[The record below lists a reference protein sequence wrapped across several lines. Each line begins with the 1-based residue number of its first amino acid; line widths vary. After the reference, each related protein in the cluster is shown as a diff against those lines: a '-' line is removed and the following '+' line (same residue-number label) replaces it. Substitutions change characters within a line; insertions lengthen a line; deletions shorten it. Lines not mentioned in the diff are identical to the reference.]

1 MGNHPVLKKFNQL
14 TLLLFISQFQTHLLY
29 KMPADEVQNVASE
42 NVEAQ
47 VKKPTVAKAKKSTG
61 AKKGTKAEA
70 KKMSYLEMV
79 TDAITTMKDRSGS
92 SRKAITRHILE
103 THKID
108 DAKVIHIRKA
118 IAHGM
123 EKGILKQARTSGKG
137 AGSFRVAKEEKPKK
151 VTKPKKPVA
160 KKVVKAS
167 SAGAST
173 VKKNLQKRIVKKVAP
188 KKVVKK
194 AGAKTQEKSTKPTK
208 EPSAAKKD
216 EKPSKKQAGAAKKT
230 KTK

>member
-1 MGNHPVLKKFNQL
+1 MG
-14 TLLLFISQFQTHLLY
+14 ISQIQTNLLY
-29 KMPADEVQNVASE
+29 KMPADEFQNVSSE
-42 NVEAQ
+42 KVEAP
-47 VKKPTVAKAKKSTG
+47 VKQTTVAKARKSTG

-167 SAGAST
+167 SAGASS
-173 VKKNLQKRIVKKVAP
+173 VKKNLQKRTVKKVAP
-188 KKVVKK
+188 KKVAKK
-194 AGAKTQEKSTKPTK
+194 AGAKTQEKKTTKPVK
-208 EPSAAKKD
+208 KPSAAKKV
-216 EKPSKKQAGAAKKT
+216 EKPSSKPAGASKKT
-230 KTK
+230 KTKYL

>member
-1 MGNHPVLKKFNQL
+1 MGSTEKLQSVDL
-14 TLLLFISQFQTHLLY
+14 TWGISQIQTHLLY
-29 KMPADEVQNVASE
+29 KMPADEVHNVASE
-42 NVEAQ
+42 KVEAQ

-61 AKKGTKAEA
+61 AEKGTKAEA

-108 DAKVIHIRKA
+108 AAKVIHIRKA

-137 AGSFRVAKEEKPKK
+137 AGSFRV
-151 VTKPKKPVA
+151 
-160 KKVVKAS
+160 
-167 SAGAST
+167 
-173 VKKNLQKRIVKKVAP
+173 
-188 KKVVKK
+188 
-194 AGAKTQEKSTKPTK
+194 
-208 EPSAAKKD
+208 
-216 EKPSKKQAGAAKKT
+216 
-230 KTK
+230 

>member
-1 MGNHPVLKKFNQL
+1 MGSNQKFFQL
-14 TLLLFISQFQTHLLY
+14 TCLLLISQIQAHLLY
-29 KMPADEVQNVASE
+29 KMSVDEVQNVASE
-42 NVEAQ
+42 KVEAP
-47 VKKPTVAKAKKSTG
+47 VKKTTVAKAKKSTG
-61 AKKGTKAEA
+61 AKKGTKTEA

-108 DAKVIHIRKA
+108 AAKVIHIRKA

-151 VTKPKKPVA
+151 ATKPKKPVA

-173 VKKNLQKRIVKKVAP
+173 VKKNLQKKTVKKVAP

-194 AGAKTQEKSTKPTK
+194 AGAKTQEKKTTKPTK
-208 EPSAAKKD
+208 KPSVAKKD
-216 EKPSKKQAGAAKKT
+216 EKPFKKQTGAAKKT

>member
-1 MGNHPVLKKFNQL
+1 MGSEKRHLTNSDCQFLSQNQYILKM
-14 TLLLFISQFQTHLLY
+14 S
-29 KMPADEVQNVASE
+29 AVEVKKVSTKT
-42 NVEAQ
+42 VEAQ
-47 VKKPTVAKAKKSTG
+47 AKKKTTVAKAKKSAGT
-61 AKKGTKAEA
+61 KKGPKVEA
-70 KKMSYLEMV
+70 KKLTYLEMV
-79 TDAITTMKDRSGS
+79 TGAIKALKDRSGS
-92 SRKAITRHILE
+92 SRQVITRYILE

-108 DAKVIHIRKA
+108 AAKVIHIRKA

-151 VTKPKKPVA
+151 ATKPKKPVA

-167 SAGAST
+167 SAGALT
-173 VKKNLQKRIVKKVAP
+173 VKKNLQKKTV

-194 AGAKTQEKSTKPTK
+194 TGAKTQENKPTKPTK
-208 EPSAAKKD
+208 KPSAAKKD
-216 EKPSKKQAGAAKKT
+216 EKSSKKVAGASKKT

>member
-1 MGNHPVLKKFNQL
+1 MGSNQKFNQL
-14 TLLLFISQFQTHLLY
+14 ICLLFISQIQTHLLY

-42 NVEAQ
+42 KVEAP
-47 VKKPTVAKAKKSTG
+47 VKKCTVVKAKKTTG
-61 AKKGTKAEA
+61 AKKGTKTEA

-79 TDAITTMKDRSGS
+79 TVAITTMKDRSGS

-103 THKID
+103 TQKID
-108 DAKVIHIRKA
+108 AAKVIHIRKA

-123 EKGILKQARTSGKG
+123 EKGILKQARASGKG

-151 VTKPKKPVA
+151 ATKPKRPVA

-173 VKKNLQKRIVKKVAP
+173 VKKNLQKKTVKSGP
-188 KKVVKK
+188 
-194 AGAKTQEKSTKPTK
+194 QES
-208 EPSAAKKD
+208 S
-216 EKPSKKQAGAAKKT
+216 
-230 KTK
+230 

>member
-1 MGNHPVLKKFNQL
+1 MGSNQKFNQL
-14 TLLLFISQFQTHLLY
+14 ICILSISQIQTHLVF
-29 KMPADEVQNVASE
+29 KMSADEVQNVASGK
-42 NVEAQ
+42 VEAP
-47 VKKPTVAKAKKSTG
+47 VKKTTVAKAKKSTG

-108 DAKVIHIRKA
+108 AAKVIHIRKA

-123 EKGILKQARTSGKG
+123 EKGILKQARTSVKG

-151 VTKPKKPVA
+151 ATKPKKPVA
-160 KKVVKAS
+160 KKVVAS

-173 VKKNLQKRIVKKVAP
+173 VKKNLQKKTVKKVAP

-194 AGAKTQEKSTKPTK
+194 AVAKTQEKTTKPTK
-208 EPSAAKKD
+208 KPSAAKKD
-216 EKPSKKQAGAAKKT
+216 EKPSKKQAGAAKT

>member
-1 MGNHPVLKKFNQL
+1 MG
-14 TLLLFISQFQTHLLY
+14 
-29 KMPADEVQNVASE
+29 
-42 NVEAQ
+42 
-47 VKKPTVAKAKKSTG
+47 STG
-61 AKKGTKAEA
+61 VKKGTKTEA

-108 DAKVIHIRKA
+108 AAKVVHIRKA

-151 VTKPKKPVA
+151 LTKPKKPVA
-160 KKVVKAS
+160 KKVKAS
-167 SAGAST
+167 SAGASS
-173 VKKNLQKRIVKKVAP
+173 VKKNLQKKTVKKVAP
-188 KKVVKK
+188 EKVVKK
-194 AGAKTQEKSTKPTK
+194 TGAKTQEKKTTKPTK
-208 EPSAAKKD
+208 KPSAAKKD
-216 EKPSKKQAGAAKKT
+216 EKPSKKQVGASKKSKT
-230 KTK
+230 K

>member
-1 MGNHPVLKKFNQL
+1 MGSNQKFFQL
-14 TLLLFISQFQTHLLY
+14 TLLLLISQIQTHLLY
-29 KMPADEVQNVASE
+29 KMSVDEVQNVASE
-42 NVEAQ
+42 KVEAP
-47 VKKPTVAKAKKSTG
+47 VKKTTVAKAKKSTG
-61 AKKGTKAEA
+61 AKKGTKTEA
-70 KKMSYLEMV
+70 KKMSYLERV
-79 TDAITTMKDRSGS
+79 TDAITTMNDRSGS

-103 THKID
+103 THKIEA
-108 DAKVIHIRKA
+108 AKVIHIRKA

-151 VTKPKKPVA
+151 ATKPKKPVA

-173 VKKNLQKRIVKKVAP
+173 VKKNLQKKTVKKVAP

-194 AGAKTQEKSTKPTK
+194 TGAKTQEKKTTKPK
-208 EPSAAKKD
+208 NKPSAAKKD
-216 EKPSKKQAGAAKKT
+216 EKPSKKQAGASKKT
-230 KTK
+230 KTT

>member
-1 MGNHPVLKKFNQL
+1 MGYLVF
-14 TLLLFISQFQTHLLY
+14 
-29 KMPADEVQNVASE
+29 KMSADEVQNVVSE
-42 NVEAQ
+42 KVEAP
-47 VKKPTVAKAKKSTG
+47 VKKAPVSKAKKSTG
-61 AKKGTKAEA
+61 AKKGTKTEA

-92 SRKAITRHILE
+92 SRKAITCHILE

-108 DAKVIHIRKA
+108 AAKVIHIRKA

-137 AGSFRVAKEEKPKK
+137 AGSFRVAKEEKLKK
-151 VTKPKKPVA
+151 ATKPKKKPV
-160 KKVVKAS
+160 KKVVAS

-173 VKKNLQKRIVKKVAP
+173 VKKNLQKKTVKKVAP

-194 AGAKTQEKSTKPTK
+194 AVAKTQEKTTKPTK
-208 EPSAAKKD
+208 KPSAAKKD
-216 EKPSKKQAGAAKKT
+216 EKPSKKQA
-230 KTK
+230 

>member
-1 MGNHPVLKKFNQL
+1 MGL
-14 TLLLFISQFQTHLLY
+14 ISQFQSYLLY

-42 NVEAQ
+42 KVEAP
-47 VKKPTVAKAKKSTG
+47 VKKTTVAKAKKSTG

-108 DAKVIHIRKA
+108 AAKVIHIRKA
-118 IAHGM
+118 IAQGM

-151 VTKPKKPVA
+151 ATKPKKPVA
-160 KKVVKAS
+160 KKVVKAP

-173 VKKNLQKRIVKKVAP
+173 VKKNLQKKTVKKVAP

-194 AGAKTQEKSTKPTK
+194 AGAKTQEKKTTKPTK
-208 EPSAAKKD
+208 KPNAAKKD
-216 EKPSKKQAGAAKKT
+216 EKPSKKQTGAAKKT

>member
-1 MGNHPVLKKFNQL
+1 MG
-14 TLLLFISQFQTHLLY
+14 
-29 KMPADEVQNVASE
+29 
-42 NVEAQ
+42 EAP
-47 VKKPTVAKAKKSTG
+47 VKKATVAKTKKSAG

-70 KKMSYLEMV
+70 KKMSYLDMV

-92 SRKAITRHILE
+92 ARKAITRHLLE

-173 VKKNLQKRIVKKVAP
+173 VKKNLQKKTVKVAP
-188 KKVVKK
+188 MKVAKK
-194 AGAKTQEKSTKPTK
+194 AG
-208 EPSAAKKD
+208 
-216 EKPSKKQAGAAKKT
+216 
-230 KTK
+230 

>member
-1 MGNHPVLKKFNQL
+1 MG
-14 TLLLFISQFQTHLLY
+14 THLFN
-29 KMPADEVQNVASE
+29 KMSADEVQNVASE
-42 NVEAQ
+42 KVEAP
-47 VKKPTVAKAKKSTG
+47 VKKATVAKTKKSSG

-79 TDAITTMKDRSGS
+79 TEAIKVLKDRSGS

-118 IAHGM
+118 IAHGI

-151 VTKPKKPVA
+151 VTKPKKPVV

-167 SAGAST
+167 SAGALT
-173 VKKNLQKRIVKKVAP
+173 VKKNLQKKTVKKVAP
-188 KKVVKK
+188 KKVAKK
-194 AGAKTQEKSTKPTK
+194 AGAKTQEKKTNKPAK
-208 EPSAAKKD
+208 KPSAAKKV
-216 EKPSKKQAGAAKKT
+216 EKSSSKPAGASKKT

>member
-1 MGNHPVLKKFNQL
+1 MG
-14 TLLLFISQFQTHLLY
+14 THLFN
-29 KMPADEVQNVASE
+29 KMSADEVQNVASE
-42 NVEAQ
+42 KVEAP
-47 VKKPTVAKAKKSTG
+47 VKKATVAKTKKSAG

-151 VTKPKKPVA
+151 VTKPKRPVA

-173 VKKNLQKRIVKKVAP
+173 VKKNLQKKTVKKVAP
-188 KKVVKK
+188 KKVAKK
-194 AGAKTQEKSTKPTK
+194 AGAKTQEKKTTKPAK
-208 EPSAAKKD
+208 KPSAAKV
-216 EKPSKKQAGAAKKT
+216 EKSSSKPAGASKKT

>member
-1 MGNHPVLKKFNQL
+1 MGSNQKFNQL
-14 TLLLFISQFQTHLLY
+14 ICILSISQIQTYLVF

-42 NVEAQ
+42 KVEAP
-47 VKKPTVAKAKKSTG
+47 VKKTTVVKAKKTTG
-61 AKKGTKAEA
+61 AKKGTKTEA

-79 TDAITTMKDRSGS
+79 TVAITTMKDCSGS

-103 THKID
+103 TQKID
-108 DAKVIHIRKA
+108 AAKVIHIRKA

-123 EKGILKQARTSGKG
+123 EKGILKQARASDKG

-151 VTKPKKPVA
+151 ATKPKRPVA

-167 SAGAST
+167 SAGALT
-173 VKKNLQKRIVKKVAP
+173 VKKNLQKKTVKKVAP

-194 AGAKTQEKSTKPTK
+194 AVAKTQEKTTKPTK
-208 EPSAAKKD
+208 KPSAAKKD
-216 EKPSKKQAGAAKKT
+216 EKPSKKQAGAAKIKT
-230 KTK
+230 K

>member
-1 MGNHPVLKKFNQL
+1 MGSNQKFYQFIG
-14 TLLLFISQFQTHLLY
+14 LLLISQIQTHLVF
-29 KMPADEVQNVASE
+29 KMSADEVQNVASE
-42 NVEAQ
+42 KVEAP
-47 VKKPTVAKAKKSTG
+47 VKKTTVAKAKKSTG
-61 AKKGTKAEA
+61 AKKGTKGEA

-79 TDAITTMKDRSGS
+79 TDAITAMKDRSES

-108 DAKVIHIRKA
+108 AAKVIHIRKA

-137 AGSFRVAKEEKPKK
+137 VGSFRVAKEEKPKK
-151 VTKPKKPVA
+151 TTKPKKSVA
-160 KKVVKAS
+160 KKVDKAS
-167 SAGAST
+167 SAGALT
-173 VKKNLQKRIVKKVAP
+173 VKKNLQKKTVKKVAP

-194 AGAKTQEKSTKPTK
+194 TGAKTQEKKTTEPTK
-208 EPSAAKKD
+208 KPSAAKD
-216 EKPSKKQAGAAKKT
+216 EKPTKKQAGAAKKN

>member
-1 MGNHPVLKKFNQL
+1 MGSNQEFYQFIS
-14 TLLLFISQFQTHLLY
+14 LLLISQIQTHLVF
-29 KMPADEVQNVASE
+29 KMSADEVQNVASE
-42 NVEAQ
+42 KVEAP
-47 VKKPTVAKAKKSTG
+47 VKKTTVAKAKKSTG
-61 AKKGTKAEA
+61 AKKGTKGEA

-108 DAKVIHIRKA
+108 AAKVIHIRKA

-173 VKKNLQKRIVKKVAP
+173 VKKNLQKKTVKKVAP
-188 KKVVKK
+188 KKVAKK
-194 AGAKTQEKSTKPTK
+194 AVAKTQEKTTKPTK
-208 EPSAAKKD
+208 KPSAPKKD
-216 EKPSKKQAGAAKKT
+216 EKPSKKQAGAAKT

>member
-1 MGNHPVLKKFNQL
+1 MG
-14 TLLLFISQFQTHLLY
+14 
-29 KMPADEVQNVASE
+29 
-42 NVEAQ
+42 
-47 VKKPTVAKAKKSTG
+47 
-61 AKKGTKAEA
+61 KKGTKAEA

-108 DAKVIHIRKA
+108 AAKVIHIRKA

-137 AGSFRVAKEEKPKK
+137 ACSFRVAKEEKTKK
-151 VTKPKKPVA
+151 ATKPKKPVA

-173 VKKNLQKRIVKKVAP
+173 VKKNVQTDAVKKVAP

-194 AGAKTQEKSTKPTK
+194 AGAKTQEKKTTKPAK
-208 EPSAAKKD
+208 KPSAVKKV
-216 EKPSKKQAGAAKKT
+216 EKPSSKPAVLQRKQRLNKKYLLVDTTA
-230 KTK
+230 

>member
-1 MGNHPVLKKFNQL
+1 MGQL
-14 TLLLFISQFQTHLLY
+14 TRLLFISQIQTHLLY
-29 KMPADEVQNVASE
+29 KMPADEVHNVASE
-42 NVEAQ
+42 KVEAP
-47 VKKPTVAKAKKSTG
+47 VLKPTVAKTKKSAG

-123 EKGILKQARTSGKG
+123 ENGILKQARTSGKG

-173 VKKNLQKRIVKKVAP
+173 VKKNLQKKTVKKVAP
-188 KKVVKK
+188 KKVTKM
-194 AGAKTQEKSTKPTK
+194 AGAKTQKKTTKPSK
-208 EPSAAKKD
+208 KPSAAKKV
-216 EKPSKKQAGAAKKT
+216 EKPSSKPAGASKKT

>member
-1 MGNHPVLKKFNQL
+1 MGIDLSNPNPSSL
-14 TLLLFISQFQTHLLY
+14 LLY
-29 KMPADEVQNVASE
+29 KMSADEVQNVASE
-42 NVEAQ
+42 KAEAP
-47 VKKPTVAKAKKSTG
+47 VKKTTVAKAKKSTG

-70 KKMSYLEMV
+70 KKTSYLEMV
-79 TDAITTMKDRSGS
+79 TDAIITMNDRTGS
-92 SRKAITRHILE
+92 SRQAITRHILE

-108 DAKVIHIRKA
+108 AAKLIHIRKA

-151 VTKPKKPVA
+151 ATKPKKPVA

-173 VKKNLQKRIVKKVAP
+173 VKKNLQKKTVKKVAP

-194 AGAKTQEKSTKPTK
+194 TGAKTQEKKTTKPTK
-208 EPSAAKKD
+208 PNAAMKD
-216 EKPSKKQAGAAKKT
+216 EKPSKKQTGAAKKT

>member
-1 MGNHPVLKKFNQL
+1 
-14 TLLLFISQFQTHLLY
+14 
-29 KMPADEVQNVASE
+29 
-42 NVEAQ
+42 
-47 VKKPTVAKAKKSTG
+47 
-61 AKKGTKAEA
+61 
-70 KKMSYLEMV
+70 MSYLEMV

-108 DAKVIHIRKA
+108 AAKVIHIRKA

-151 VTKPKKPVA
+151 ATKPKKPVA

-173 VKKNLQKRIVKKVAP
+173 VKKNLQKKTTVKNVAP

-194 AGAKTQEKSTKPTK
+194 TGARTQEKKTTKPIK
-208 EPSAAKKD
+208 KPNAAKKA
-216 EKPSKKQAGAAKKT
+216 EKPSKKQTGAAKKT

>member
-1 MGNHPVLKKFNQL
+1 MG
-14 TLLLFISQFQTHLLY
+14 FISQIQTHLLY
-29 KMPADEVQNVASE
+29 KMPSDEVQNVASE
-42 NVEAQ
+42 KVEAP
-47 VKKPTVAKAKKSTG
+47 VKKPTVAKTKKSAG

-173 VKKNLQKRIVKKVAP
+173 VKKNLQKKTVKVAP
-188 KKVVKK
+188 KKVAKK
-194 AGAKTQEKSTKPTK
+194 AGAKTQEKKTTKPAK
-208 EPSAAKKD
+208 KPSAAKKV
-216 EKPSKKQAGAAKKT
+216 EKSSSKPAGASKKT

>member
-1 MGNHPVLKKFNQL
+1 MGQL
-14 TLLLFISQFQTHLLY
+14 TRLLFISQIQTHLLY
-29 KMPADEVQNVASE
+29 KMPADEVHNVASE
-42 NVEAQ
+42 KVEAP

-61 AKKGTKAEA
+61 ANKGTKAET

-79 TDAITTMKDRSGS
+79 TDAITMMKDRSGS

-108 DAKVIHIRKA
+108 AAKVIHIRKA

-123 EKGILKQARTSGKG
+123 EKGILKQARPSGKG
-137 AGSFRVAKEEKPKK
+137 AGSFRVVKEEKPKK
-151 VTKPKKPVA
+151 ASKAV

-167 SAGAST
+167 SVGVSS
-173 VKKNLQKRIVKKVAP
+173 VKKNLQKKTVKKVAP

-194 AGAKTQEKSTKPTK
+194 AGAKTTKPVK
-208 EPSAAKKD
+208 KPSSAKKA
-216 EKPSKKQAGAAKKT
+216 EKPAKKLALPSKKT
-230 KTK
+230 KSK